1 MAWLTQSLR
10 QLKIF
15 FGGNKGGFLVL
26 NIVISRKTKQQK
38 TPFRLGVKMEK
49 AKIIKRYQN
58 RKLYDTDASCYVTLD
73 EIAEMIQQG
82 EEVMVIDNRNQKDI
96 TASTLT
102 QIIFEKQK
110 RSENPVPISTL
121 RHIIQQGDGSFSSFL
136 AKSSDGNQ
144 IEVVRALE
152 TQVRDLTSKLDAIE
166 RKTTV
171 GAPKEVT
178 PAAKTAEV

>member
-1 MAWLTQSLR
+1 MA
-10 QLKIF
+10 I
-15 FGGNKGGFLVL
+15 
-26 NIVISRKTKQQK
+26 

-82 EEVMVIDNRNQKDI
+82 EEVMVVDNRNQKDI
-96 TASTLT
+96 TAATLT

-110 RSENPVPISTL
+110 RSESPVPISTL

-136 AKSSDGNQ
+136 AKSADGNQ
-144 IEVVRALE
+144 MEVIRALE
-152 TQVRDLTSKLDAIE
+152 TQVHELTAKLDTVE
-166 RKTTV
+166 RKSTV
-171 GAPKEVT
+171 GAPKE
-178 PAAKTAEV
+178 AAPVVKTAEV

>member
-1 MAWLTQSLR
+1 MA
-10 QLKIF
+10 
-15 FGGNKGGFLVL
+15 
-26 NIVISRKTKQQK
+26 K

-82 EEVMVIDNRNQKDI
+82 EEVMVVDNRNQKDI
-96 TASTLT
+96 TAATLT

-110 RSENPVPISTL
+110 RSESPVPISTL

-144 IEVVRALE
+144 MDVIRALE
-152 TQVRDLTSKLDAIE
+152 AQVRELTGKLDAIE
-166 RKTTV
+166 RKTTMT
-171 GAPKEVT
+171 APKE
-178 PAAKTAEV
+178 AAPVVKPAEV

>member
-1 MAWLTQSLR
+1 MA
-10 QLKIF
+10 
-15 FGGNKGGFLVL
+15 
-26 NIVISRKTKQQK
+26 K

-82 EEVMVIDNRNQKDI
+82 EEVMVVDNRNQKDI
-96 TASTLT
+96 TAATLT

-110 RSENPVPISTL
+110 RSESPVPISTL

-136 AKSSDGNQ
+136 SKSADGNQ
-144 IEVVRALE
+144 MEVIRALE
-152 TQVRDLTSKLDAIE
+152 GQVRELTTKLDTIE
-166 RKTTV
+166 RKTAV
-171 GAPKEVT
+171 GAPKE
-178 PAAKTAEV
+178 AAPVVKPAEV